1 MILLLREAKRNRAIV
16 SRSFSGA
23 GESGAAPKNRT
34 VIFRARA
41 ICNKS
46 GRASAASEGSSS
58 ASISIVPPATAGRQT
73 TSREDGS
80 PATSTRSRA

>member
-1 MILLLREAKRNRAIV
+1 MILLVREVERERAIV

-23 GESGAAPKNRT
+23 GEPGAAPKNRT
-34 VIFRARA
+34 VIFRKRA

-46 GRASAASEGSSS
+46 RLERSLSEGSSS
-58 ASISIVPPATAGRQT
+58 ASTSMVPPATAGRQT

-80 PATSTRSRA
+80 PATSTKSRA